1 MFGILSTPR
10 GKTGLAI
17 DKCELLMDAMFS
29 WHGLCHYCH
38 ASLSLSW
45 LCHTVTPPGDYGAV
59 THPWPLITAMSSTL
73 LWLLSVSCLKL
84 TSVCLYTGF
93 LLWVDTR
100 GSRSE
105 NYLYLKEQKDFP
117 LSQDPRSTHLFCVC
131 PWATITIS
139 QFPALR
145 ARQHGSRLKMWNLKT
160 TIAFKRGK
168 CHWQL
173 TECCLIRDNHCNQ
186 ITVFVVVEEASE
198 NADGEH

>member
-1 MFGILSTPR
+1 MTPYNWCMLSSRLSANSRLSPIPR
-10 GKTGLAI
+10 PGAPTLKNRKQLTQR
-17 DKCELLMDAMFS
+17 
-29 WHGLCHYCH
+29 
-38 ASLSLSW
+38 
-45 LCHTVTPPGDYGAV
+45 PPGYYGAV

-93 LLWVDTR
+93 LLCVDTR

-145 ARQHGSRLKMWNLKT
+145 ARQHGSRLKM
-160 TIAFKRGK
+160 
-168 CHWQL
+168 
-173 TECCLIRDNHCNQ
+173 
-186 ITVFVVVEEASE
+186 
-198 NADGEH
+198 